1 MTGRWQRD
9 GYELRTVMM
18 TLIVMLIITSIRLF
32 PLEIAV
38 LLIFPEI
45 AVLSLFNVRTGWT
58 ANRRSR
64 TLVLTVCTSALLV
77 LQAGLV
83 YDLQSYYQG
92 EINRTGWEES
102 VDLPPEGTYHSKS
115 LSNWYTVENLYLELF
130 DWSGNV
136 TFYIV
141 DENIPQNKFEQGN
154 CSHACVLNLRLPYR
168 YSYAFVVA
176 NWTIGLYNPSQNE
189 SIHGFI
195 TNSMAVIA
203 DEHFGVRQAVVIF
216 HAWPLTAILTLW
228 EYTGLSLLSAGL
240 KKSVSPVQKGNQSQD
255 VENTTGQQNQD
266 QT

>member
-58 ANRRSR
+58 ADRRSR

-92 EINRTGWEES
+92 GIYGTGWEES
-102 VDLPPEGTYHSKS
+102 VDIPPEGTYHSRS

-176 NWTIGLYNPSQNE
+176 NWTIGIHNPSQNE

-195 TNSMAVIA
+195 GIFIFITEGPFS
-203 DEHFGVRQAVVIF
+203 VRQVVLY
-216 HAWPLTAILTLW
+216 HGWPLVAILTLW
-228 EYTGLSLLSAGL
+228 VYTGFSVHLERSRRRAGRL
-240 KKSVSPVQKGNQSQD
+240 QVSEQPQD
-255 VENTTGQQNQD
+255 GGSSTAQESPE